1 VKFHQQVNDL
11 KIAYKEWNS
20 LEYIIQGGNKMNE
33 QTLVLLKPDAVKRN
47 LIGKILTE
55 YERNGLEIAEMKMM
69 IATTDIAEQ
78 HYREHKE
85 KSFYNDLINY
95 ITSGPLVALII
106 EGVDSINRVRNIN
119 GATDPE
125 DSGDNTIRALYGL
138 SLSKNTVHASDSPE
152 SAKKEINIWF
162 Q

>member
-1 VKFHQQVNDL
+1 
-11 KIAYKEWNS
+11 
-20 LEYIIQGGNKMNE
+20 
-33 QTLVLLKPDAVKRN
+33 
-47 LIGKILTE
+47 
-55 YERNGLEIAEMKMM
+55 MKMM

-138 SLSKNTVHASDSPE
+138 SLSKNTVHASDSQE